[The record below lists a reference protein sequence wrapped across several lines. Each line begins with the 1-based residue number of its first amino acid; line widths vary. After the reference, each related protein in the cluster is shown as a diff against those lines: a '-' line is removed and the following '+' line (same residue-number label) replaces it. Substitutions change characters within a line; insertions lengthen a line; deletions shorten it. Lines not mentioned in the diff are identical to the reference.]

1 MKTILI
7 NIILITITFF
17 YISCEPQRFCT
28 EPKCS
33 YSDVNTDITATLS
46 GNLDSIINIGDTIW
60 LQVKIPDTMQTNYG
74 EIVFSYLWQN
84 SFFGLTSSGGD
95 TVIGEST
102 GAFLNSK
109 ELRPISFLP
118 YNDKYGARKWD
129 YPTRN
134 FICYFIPTEKGK
146 YAIQLTSGRI
156 EMTDNKGKDWLINPN
171 IILNT
176 TLRVEQ
182 NLSWMD
188 VSMRAEAELKLREMK
203 NRYVFEAR

>member
-1 MKTILI
+1 MKF
-7 NIILITITFF
+7 IIPITFF
-17 YISCEPQRFCT
+17 IGIFFSSCDPERFCN
-28 EPKCS
+28 EPECL
-33 YSDVNTDITATLS
+33 YSDVNVIIEAKLS
-46 GNLDSIINIGDTIW
+46 GKLDSIINIGDTIW

-84 SFFGLTSSGGD
+84 SFFGIISSGGD

-109 ELRPISFLP
+109 ELPPISFLP
-118 YNDKYGARKWD
+118 YNDKYGASKWD
-129 YPTRN
+129 YPSRN
-134 FICYFIPTEKGK
+134 FICFFVPTESGK
-146 YAIQLTSGRI
+146 YAIQLITGRI
-156 EMTDNKGKDWLINPN
+156 EMTDNKGKDWQVNPIFKFNVPLRIN
-171 IILNT
+171 
-176 TLRVEQ
+176 Q